1 MKSIQKNII
10 SFIIFFIVIISF
22 INEASNIDKKGR
34 VYEETIRPTA
44 EAKVDPDK
52 ISYALRKNVDVF
64 SKYDVEKNIFSSQ
77 IIAEENINEIKTDE
91 YTKIRNT
98 PSIVNVED
106 DTYEIV
112 FDEKYDRLRLKIN
125 EKEKGVYYANNGFF
139 RVGGKIYYFDENG
152 LMVLGK
158 AVDSSGEEYNFSIET
173 GELLN

>member
-1 MKSIQKNII
+1 MKSILKNII
-10 SFIIFFIVIISF
+10 SFIIFFIVIISSV
-22 INEASNIDKKGR
+22 NVASNIDKKGR

-52 ISYALRKNVDVF
+52 ISNALRKKVDVF
-64 SKYDVEKNIFSSQ
+64 SRHDVEKNIFSSQ
-77 IIAEENINEIKTDE
+77 IIAEESINEIKIDG

-98 PSIVNVED
+98 PSITNVED
-106 DTYEIV
+106 GTYETIY
-112 FDEKYDRLRLKIN
+112 DEKYDRLRLKIKD
-125 EKEKGVYYANNGFF
+125 KEKGEYYANNGFF

-158 AVDSSGEEYNFSIET
+158 AIDSSGEEFNFSIET